1 MAMGSLAETASALLS
16 KVKAQEAGLSSKLSD
31 LESRSERLSKTTQEV
46 AESWSGSAIG
56 YHSELH
62 FGDFQKPPLRSAFN
76 PEWGGINGLP
86 DGWRAR
92 SADEV
97 RERIE
102 TIAGTTV
109 ANLEKD
115 TRAVLEEARAL
126 HSEIVTEVS
135 ALHNKAGLEREKK
148 LLSEIEDSK
157 WGKTVNDY
165 MSANLNTGFMSRDTT
180 AISQGVRVPAH
191 LYYAAV
197 AFESE
202 SQCAAVREFLGMS
215 ARLLRQIELNA
226 ATLEASGGAEQQP
239 AKAVLAICDRFHG
252 IACQLT
258 QRRENRA
265 TLEIKD
271 EYDVQDLLH
280 ALLRIYFDDIR
291 PEEWTPSY
299 GGGSSRMDF
308 LLKDHA
314 VVVEA
319 KMTRKGLS
327 AKDVSE
333 QLIIDAAKYRQHPDC
348 KTLICLV
355 YDPSGFVKNP
365 RGIERDLGKL
375 SGNGLELICIITP

>member
-1 MAMGSLAETASALLS
+1 MPTVTDLQ
-16 KVKAQEAGLSSKLSD
+16 KA
-31 LESRSERLSKTTQEV
+31 SERLGKATEQIG
-46 AESWSGSAIG
+46 ESWSGSALG

-62 FGDFQKPPLRSAFN
+62 YGNFQKPPLNARFS

-92 SADEV
+92 TTEEV
-97 RERIE
+97 KAHIE
-102 TIAGTTV
+102 KLAGTEIPK
-109 ANLEKD
+109 LEQE
-115 TRAVLEEARAL
+115 TAAVLEKVKAL
-126 HSEIVTEVS
+126 QTEIVTEMS
-135 ALHNKAGLEREKK
+135 SLHTVGGLEREKK
-148 LLSEIEDSK
+148 LLEQVEGFE
-157 WGKTVNDY
+157 WGKTINDY
-165 MSANLNTGFMSRDTT
+165 MSANLNTGFISRDSL
-180 AISQGVRVPAH
+180 AISQGVRVPTH

-197 AFESE
+197 AFESD
-202 SQCAAVREFLGMS
+202 SQCEAIRKFLALS

-226 ATLEASGGAEQQP
+226 ANLEMSGGADRQP
-239 AKAVLAICDRFHG
+239 VKAVLAICDRFHG

-314 VVVEA
+314 VAVEA
-319 KMTRKGLS
+319 KMTRKGLA
-327 AKDVSE
+327 AKEVSE
-333 QLIIDAAKYRQHPDC
+333 ELIIDAAKYRQHPDC

-355 YDPSGFVKNP
+355 YDPSGVVKNP
-365 RGIERDLGKL
+365 RGIERDLAQL
-375 SGNGLELICIITP
+375 SGNGLDVVCVITP

>member
-1 MAMGSLAETASALLS
+1 MASLTETAISLLAKVKVLEEGISAKLGELQKRSEKLS
-16 KVKAQEAGLSSKLSD
+16 KAAQDVG
-31 LESRSERLSKTTQEV
+31 
-46 AESWSGSAIG
+46 ESWSGSALG

-62 FGDFQKPPLRSAFN
+62 FGDFQKPPLGARFS
-76 PEWGGINGLP
+76 PEWGGMNGLP
-86 DGWRAR
+86 DGWRPR
-92 SADEV
+92 TADEV

-102 TIAGTTV
+102 KLAGTAV
-109 ANLEKD
+109 INLEED
-115 TRAVLEEARAL
+115 TAAILAQAKAL

-135 ALHNKAGLEREKK
+135 ALHAKAGLEQEKK
-148 LLSEIEDSK
+148 LLSEIENFK

-165 MSANLNTGFMSRDTT
+165 MNANLNRGFMSRDTT

-197 AFESE
+197 AFESD
-202 SQCAAVREFLGMS
+202 SQCSAVREFLGIS

-226 ATLEASGGAEQQP
+226 GTAGVGSGADQYP
-239 AKAVLAICDRFHG
+239 VKAVLAICDRFHEV
-252 IACQLT
+252 ARQLT
-258 QRRENRA
+258 HRRESRP

-280 ALLRIYFDDIR
+280 ALLRIHFDDIR

-314 VVVEA
+314 IVVEA
-319 KMTRKGLS
+319 KMTRKGLG

-333 QLIIDAAKYRQHPDC
+333 ELIIDAAKYRQHPDC

-355 YDPSGFVKNP
+355 YDPSGLVKNP
-365 RGIERDLGKL
+365 RGIERDLAKL
-375 SGNGLELICIITP
+375 SGNGLDVICVITP